1 VVLHKTLQDWFTVLV
16 ILIVSANNVSLGY
29 ALSRNKS
36 CKEHPKLID
45 PCFNVRGRLAYYNG
59 APSLRLWPVGTHR
72 LLGVSEG
79 RFASAGY
86 DNVPPEVATQLG
98 GFENEMFA
106 DFTVCPFTKDE
117 PGIMRLICIDAAKN
131 IVVRQR
137 GNS

>member
-79 RFASAGY
+79 RFALAGY

-117 PGIMRLICIDAAKN
+117 PRIMRLICIDAAKN